1 MTALLRIL
9 DRRNDAI
16 YVIVKQVL
24 VAESSSN
31 LTNHRSLAGVCW
43 RKFDSERPPNS
54 TLVGA
59 YRKFPWTTA
68 KFYETLSRCRS
79 EFFTLKRNARSYVAQ
94 PAVIEWLANQPPN
107 QGNWNYTRQHAVDTV
122 WSPSTRILRPR
133 WGVAVPSAISNL
145 KPYELLLSRDFVKL
159 LKIHQYYFSQRSS
172 TNVH

>member
-54 TLVGA
+54 TLVGE
-59 YRKFPWTTA
+59 YIPKVPLD
-68 KFYETLSRCRS
+68 YCEIL
-79 EFFTLKRNARSYVAQ
+79 RNA
-94 PAVIEWLANQPPN
+94 
-107 QGNWNYTRQHAVDTV
+107 
-122 WSPSTRILRPR
+122 
-133 WGVAVPSAISNL
+133 
-145 KPYELLLSRDFVKL
+145 
-159 LKIHQYYFSQRSS
+159 
-172 TNVH
+172 